1 VAVKFGKL
9 LSQGEVEGMM
19 DGVEGSFLVGDQ
31 PIDRP
36 LLHDLDLPENFLHF
50 SGWAKLETQANDTH
64 RHHLGSL
71 CHQIPQLRNS

>member
-1 VAVKFGKL
+1 
-9 LSQGEVEGMM
+9 MM

-36 LLHDLDLPENFLHF
+36 LLHDLDLPEHFLHF

-64 RHHLGSL
+64 RHHLGSFA
-71 CHQIPQLRNS
+71 IKSPTA

>member
-1 VAVKFGKL
+1 MKFGKL

-36 LLHDLDLPENFLHF
+36 LLHDLDLPEHFLHF